1 MEDRK
6 WEDMPTD
13 CLVNIFE
20 TLEVESKLLC
30 IPAVCKHWYQA
41 VKDPLCWKDLDDFVV
56 HDIHTYPKRAQLMK
70 LVLDLGQ
77 TCVTHLTLWDNVT
90 IEELIYLSEAFPA
103 VKTLYLPS
111 QLSLDYYGDSSSSNA
126 PVNANRDD
134 VDEGEMRMA
143 YHEAAMEMQFP
154 EDAPP
159 LTQPS
164 QTIEKMRRATIKKE
178 QASKIDAMKA
188 QPNSP
193 RRSSR
198 LNNMTSQVIVD
209 GGQMHNSY
217 TGAMR
222 LGPPPPPPIKQ
233 YKTNVGCTT
242 LKSAPFQSHEKTV
255 ITKGTLQTTSR
266 LHVRRKIDGKK

>member
-1 MEDRK
+1 
-6 WEDMPTD
+6 
-13 CLVNIFE
+13 
-20 TLEVESKLLC
+20 
-30 IPAVCKHWYQA
+30 
-41 VKDPLCWKDLDDFVV
+41 
-56 HDIHTYPKRAQLMK
+56 
-70 LVLDLGQ
+70 
-77 TCVTHLTLWDNVT
+77 
-90 IEELIYLSEAFPA
+90 
-103 VKTLYLPS
+103 
-111 QLSLDYYGDSSSSNA
+111 
-126 PVNANRDD
+126 
-134 VDEGEMRMA
+134 MRMA
-143 YHEAAMEMQFP
+143 YHEAATEMQFP

-164 QTIEKMRRATIKKE
+164 QTIGNVVQKPETKVVLAMTLNEIKKSKMAKKTGVAVEKMRRATIKKE

-222 LGPPPPPPIKQ
+222 LGPPPQPPIKQ
-233 YKTNVGCTT
+233 YKTNVGGTT
-242 LKSAPFQSHEKTV
+242 LKSSPFQSHGKTV
-255 ITKGTLQTTSR
+255 ITKGTLQTTEK